1 MKINDVL
8 ECFNKVID
16 TTDNP
21 NKVHYVAHS
30 SWERKIGTVKSAY
43 TIISICSLNEKPREI
58 IKSEYTTTMP
68 NGQEEVLIEE
78 TQRRALTEFIKQ
90 WSNDTGI
97 K

>member
-8 ECFNKVID
+8 ECFNKAID
-16 TTDNP
+16 AIGNP
-21 NKVHYVAHS
+21 NKIHYVAHS
-30 SWERKIGTVKSAY
+30 SWERKIGAVKSAY
-43 TIISICSLNEKPREI
+43 TIISVCSPNEKPREI
-58 IKSEYTTTMP
+58 IKSEYTTTIP

-90 WSNDTGI
+90 WNNDTRV